1 MADRQ
6 PLRATFFAFQ
16 KRERGG
22 VLTSASIAFL
32 VGALVIYAAFVGG
45 LFAVTGLNPFEMQ
58 AVAMQAETDP
68 GALQQQF
75 GSPSVIA
82 GVTLLYLAFIFV
94 ICVWFAA
101 YEAACLRWMIRG
113 EQKGPF
119 GFSLDGDTWR
129 VYGTYWA
136 WLIFCILGF
145 IALMIIL
152 GVLGGVLGMLLG
164 QSGATSGAMAG
175 LAVLPFIGILVPIYF
190 ATRFA
195 PAAAVSVAE
204 GRFKFFDAWPATK
217 GRFWALFGAFLL
229 LWVLYIIVAIGLTFA
244 WLAYTLG
251 PQASEIFA
259 QSSDPAAMS
268 LAMNQAMM
276 DAMGTPMGLGTYIA
290 VQLLTLTVAL
300 VFYVALFGINAR
312 AASVALEEG
321 KITHAP
327 A

>member
-16 KRERGG
+16 KRDRSG
-22 VLTSASIAFL
+22 VMTSASIAFL

-45 LFAVTGLNPFEMQ
+45 LFAITGLNPFEMQ
-58 AVAMQAETDP
+58 AVAMQAESDP

-82 GVTLLYLAFIFV
+82 SIMLLYFAFIFV

-113 EQKGPF
+113 EQKGLF
-119 GFSLDGDTWR
+119 GFTLDGDTWR

-136 WLIFCILGF
+136 WLIFCILGI

-152 GVLGGVLGMLLG
+152 GVLGAVLGVLLG
-164 QSGATSGAMAG
+164 QSGASPGAMAS
-175 LAVLPFIGILVPIYF
+175 LAVLPFIAIFVPIYF

-204 GRFKFFDAWPATK
+204 RRFKFFDAWPATK

-229 LWVLYIIVAIGLTFA
+229 LWVLYVIVALGLMVA

-259 QSSDPAAMS
+259 QADATAMS
-268 LAMNQAMM
+268 LAINQAVI
-276 DAMGTPMGLGTYIA
+276 DAMATPMGLGTYIA
-290 VQLLTLTVAL
+290 VQLVTLTFAL

-312 AASVALEEG
+312 AAAAALEEG
-321 KITHAP
+321 KITEAP